1 MELTIAKL
9 SPAVAIIVFVG
20 FVAYKNLKGQRIILT
35 ENVIA
40 INAGGM
46 HPLAVEYAL
55 YQFCPSFVG
64 SIESMGLQITI
75 TGLVLIFVYIKT
87 ILEKLLTD
95 TTYQKRSS

>member
-1 MELTIAKL
+1 M
-9 SPAVAIIVFVG
+9 FVG
-20 FVAYKNLKGQRIILT
+20 FVAYKYLKGQRIILSDI
-35 ENVIA
+35 VIA
-40 INAGGM
+40 IIAGGM
-46 HPLAVEYAL
+46 LPLAVGFAL
-55 YQFCPSFVG
+55 YPFCPSFVG